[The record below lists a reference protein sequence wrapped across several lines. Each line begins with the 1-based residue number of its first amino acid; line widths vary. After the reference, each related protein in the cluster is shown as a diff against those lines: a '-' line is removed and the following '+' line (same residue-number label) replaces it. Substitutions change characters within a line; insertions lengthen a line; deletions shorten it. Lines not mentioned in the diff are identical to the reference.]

1 MRRQATAR
9 RSPERRIGSPRASAK
24 PMMVEVGQKLIPNP
38 VRFTLK
44 GTAFLIAYL
53 AVIWPF
59 TPLGW
64 GDLALAMVYSVILV
78 SIVVGLILAGKL
90 GVMMLAGT
98 PMMLLLWALQLV
110 FLAPGKED
118 VATFFYLLRIPY
130 WGLLAVLASCCFF
143 AVQGWAKHFR
153 EVRRCVN
160 LPPDRT

>member
-1 MRRQATAR
+1 
-9 RSPERRIGSPRASAK
+9 
-24 PMMVEVGQKLIPNP
+24 MMAEVGQKLIPNP

-44 GTAFLIAYL
+44 GAAFLIAYL

-64 GDLALAMVYSVILV
+64 GYLALAIVYSVILV
-78 SIVVGLILAGKL
+78 SVVVGLILAGKL
-90 GVMMLAGT
+90 GIMMLALT
-98 PMMLLLWALQLV
+98 AMMLLMWALQLV

-143 AVQGWAKHFR
+143 AVLGWARHFR
-153 EVRRCVN
+153 AVRARAN
-160 LPPDRT
+160 RPPDRT